1 VSAAPASLEDILRRQ
16 PVWRGGALAH
26 PAATVVPSGYR
37 ALDRELPSGGWPT
50 GALTEILG
58 LHEGVGE
65 LQLVLPALAA
75 LTRAGRRIVWL
86 APPHLPYS
94 PALAAAGVAL
104 EHLTVVRAPGRR
116 DALWAA
122 EQVLRAGTCHAL
134 LAWLRDIRYAEL
146 RRLAVAAEGSQT
158 FVALFRPRAAAH
170 ESSPACLRIVLESG
184 EGTLAA
190 RLLKR
195 RGALAAAPLG
205 ISIPRPVHAVA
216 GTLPA
221 LAPARS
227 AAARTCL
234 A

>member
-16 PVWRGGALAH
+16 PVWRGGALAR
-26 PAATVVPSGYR
+26 PAAEAVPSGYR
-37 ALDRELPSGGWPT
+37 ALDRELPGGGWPT

-65 LQLVLPALAA
+65 LQLVLPVLAA
-75 LTRAGRRIVWL
+75 LTCVGRRVVWL
-86 APPHLPYS
+86 TPPHLPYA

-134 LAWLRDIRYAEL
+134 LAWFRDIRYAEL
-146 RRLAVAAEGSQT
+146 RRLALAAESGQA

-170 ESSPACLRIVLESG
+170 ESSPACLRIALEPG
-184 EGTLAA
+184 EGMLAA
-190 RLLKR
+190 HLLKR
-195 RGALAAAPLG
+195 RGALVATPFAIP
-205 ISIPRPVHAVA
+205 IPRPVHAVA
-216 GTLPA
+216 GAVPA
-221 LAPARS
+221 LAAARS
-227 AAARTCL
+227 AAARACL